1 MFGKGIVD
9 PVDDFGRQHLPKSP
23 ELLDLLAGHFIG
35 SEFNLRELFRTI
47 ALSQAYRLSSGAPD
61 ADERRPEWFA
71 QMNVKMLT
79 AEQVYDC
86 ITMATMLEPAAQ
98 GGMADFQMARF
109 GNSDR
114 AAFLQQF
121 RTLAGRSTEYQGGIP
136 QALTLMNG
144 SLIAGATGLSSS
156 GILNSLEAP
165 FFTNRQR
172 VEVLYLATLSRRP
185 RPAEWELLESYVP
198 AEATGPQ
205 LKEGLSDLLWG
216 LLNSAEF
223 IMNH

>member
-1 MFGKGIVD
+1 
-9 PVDDFGRQHLPKSP
+9 
-23 ELLDLLAGHFIG
+23 
-35 SEFNLRELFRTI
+35 
-47 ALSQAYRLSSGAPD
+47 
-61 ADERRPEWFA
+61 
-71 QMNVKMLT
+71 
-79 AEQVYDC
+79 
-86 ITMATMLEPAAQ
+86 
-98 GGMADFQMARF
+98 
-109 GNSDR
+109 
-114 AAFLQQF
+114 
-121 RTLAGRSTEYQGGIP
+121 
-136 QALTLMNG
+136 
-144 SLIAGATGLSSS
+144 LIAGATGLSSS

>member
-9 PVDDFGRQHLPKSP
+9 PVDNFGRQHPPKSP

-35 SEFNLRELFRTI
+35 SDFKVRELFRTI
-47 ALSQAYRLSSGAPD
+47 ALSRAYRLSSGAPD
-61 ADERRPEWFA
+61 ADERRSEWFG

-86 ITMATMLEPAAQ
+86 ITVAAMLDPAVQ
-98 GGMADFQMARF
+98 GEVSDFQMARF
-109 GNSDR
+109 GNSSR

-144 SLIAGATGLSSS
+144 SLIEGATGLTSS
-156 GILNSLEAP
+156 GILSSLEAP

-185 RPAEWELLESYVP
+185 RPEEWELLVSYVP
-198 AEATGPQ
+198 ADASGAE
-205 LKEGLSDLLWG
+205 LKESLSDLLWA

-223 IMNH
+223 TMNH

>member
-1 MFGKGIVD
+1 
-9 PVDDFGRQHLPKSP
+9 VDDFGLQNPPKSP
-23 ELLDLLAGHFIG
+23 ELLDLLAGRFIG
-35 SEFNLRELFRTI
+35 SDFDLRELFRTI
-47 ALSQAYRLSSGAPD
+47 ALSQAYRLSSGARD
-61 ADERRPEWFA
+61 ADERRTAWFA

-86 ITMATMLEPAAQ
+86 ITVATMLEQ
-98 GGMADFQMARF
+98 GGPGDMGDFQMVRF
-109 GNSDR
+109 NNSSR
-114 AAFLQQF
+114 EAFLQQF
-121 RTLAGRSTEYQGGIP
+121 RTLAGRNTEYQGGIP

-144 SLIAGATGLSSS
+144 SLIEGATGLSSS

-185 RPAEWELLESYVP
+185 RPSEWELLESYVP
-198 AEATGPQ
+198 AETSGAE
-205 LKEGLSDLLWG
+205 LKASLSDLLWA

-223 IMNH
+223 TMNH